1 MLPYKKLY
9 EMFIARMK
17 TPIRKI
23 TVNLPS
29 ELLDSAQQLT
39 GKGITGAIEEGLREL
54 QRKYLRSELLKLRGK
69 VDFKLDLNQT
79 RR

>member
-1 MLPYKKLY
+1 MLPYNKLY
-9 EMFIARMK
+9 HYPLSLMK
-17 TPIRKI
+17 TSIRKVTI
-23 TVNLPS
+23 NIPA

-39 GKGITGAIEEGLREL
+39 GKGITGAIEEGLKEL
-54 QRKYLRSELLKLRGK
+54 QRKYLRNELLKLRGK